1 MGKNYVENS
10 LKRFLKRKVK
20 ITLGVVVT
28 FLITGMVSF
37 GATDKTVEI
46 TLENGEIKINQE
58 IGTLDKD
65 NNTWTTDDIIN
76 VKDGN
81 GIQITGKNENF
92 NIINKGAISGEVSG
106 EFSGETSGQFLGN
119 GIVNKDETIGAITN
133 TGIISGEASGKISG
147 ETSGQYSGNG
157 IVNKDGTIGA
167 ITNTGKI
174 SGEAS
179 GKISGT
185 YAGAYSGNGIVNYP
199 GLYKKIEKIE
209 NSGLILG
216 KSSLEYSGNGIYNL
230 LTISK
235 LLNTGIISGE
245 GLNRCSGNG
254 IYGGKP
260 MSLLNKGVI
269 SGKNDSG
276 LCSGSGI
283 LTMSSNEKEVL
294 VENDGIISGSNKS
307 GDESGTGFF
316 NGGII
321 DLSNKGVISGNDI
334 KGKKSGNG
342 IFNIFKIDELKNIG
356 LISGNS
362 EDEEKSGNGISNYYE
377 SYTRDEII
385 NKIANDG
392 TILGKGS
399 GEDSGNGIYNSAN
412 SQYSDKI
419 GKIENI
425 TNRGLISGNSNG
437 IYNDTIKNINGEIN
451 NITNYG
457 IIAGS
462 NKAIEGV
469 DENNIKNYGL
479 LISGDK
485 IVAGVDRPTD
495 SVKEIINGVDNA
507 TAKAITSKELADK
520 NKNLIINVVGKEGTA
535 FNIDNE
541 LTLSDSI
548 INGYKNAVTLT
559 GKDFTG
565 NNVIVNAGEN
575 AFTGS
580 ASKDTITLTGESI
593 INGKVNLGD
602 GGSNIELK
610 DSTHLNGDLVAGTGK
625 DIINFSGESIINGK
639 VDLGAGEDELTI
651 NNTVQINKDLD
662 GGADS
667 DTLTFNSSTTKSIS
681 NNMNVLHNISN
692 FENIKVDGNVT
703 LFENV
708 DVTGAKDIVIGKDGN
723 LTLRVDSTDNNSHA
737 LSSNNGGTIKS
748 EGGKLLFVLNG
759 LKEGAIIELGNTLDS
774 SMKGNEIGY
783 SEDITLDTT
792 SLLHDIKK
800 RNDTSVIVETVKD
813 LPTVNPNPPVEKPDY
828 ELDDD
833 LLYEKLNE
841 IYKSIREADEVG
853 EFNVTNNEELCSF
866 LKYLHDIFA
875 ENPYAYSSEL
885 SRKTMSMMK
894 NLADRD
900 LKPDYKEWAIYGG
913 FTHVDGGTKDT
924 FYGRGY
930 YTYDVGSHTD
940 HADTK
945 INGGYF
951 KAEYGKEK
959 DLTTGIIF
967 GGNNSETEIGASK
980 VEGDS
985 FYFGTYAKKYINN
998 FRFTLGAGFQ
1008 HGDYKGDRTALGY
1021 GVTETRKYS
1030 ENYHDRGFNIY
1041 GNTKY
1046 TKELGNNFFFEPS
1059 VTLEYSYVD
1068 QDGVKEDGVL
1078 AIETDS
1084 RTFDYLSGTVN
1095 LDLRKNI
1102 TSDTLTHSFISGVSY
1117 ERMLSGY
1124 DSEYITGRIIG
1135 REKLGKDFDI
1145 LVPEKEKDTLSLN
1158 LRYELE
1164 TEKGLMF
1171 DVKGS
1176 YRFEHDNNDDD
1187 EWIIGTGI
1195 GYKF

>member
-20 ITLGVVVT
+20 ITMGVVVS

-37 GATDKTVEI
+37 GAADKTVEI
-46 TLENGEIKINQE
+46 TFKDGEITINQE

-76 VKDGN
+76 VQDGN
-81 GIQITGKNENF
+81 GIQITGENEKF

-106 EFSGETSGQFLGN
+106 EFSGETSGQLSGN
-119 GIVNKDETIGAITN
+119 GIVNKAGTIGAITN
-133 TGIISGEASGKISG
+133 TGIISGEASGEVSG
-147 ETSGQYSGNG
+147 KYAGQFSGNG
-157 IVNKDGTIGA
+157 IVNKTGTIGV
-167 ITNTGKI
+167 ITNTGII
-174 SGEAS
+174 SGETS
-179 GKISGT
+179 GETLGT
-185 YAGAYSGNGIVNYP
+185 YAGEASGNGIVNNP
-199 GLYKKIEKIE
+199 GISGKIEKIE

-216 KSSLEYSGNGIYNL
+216 KSSLESSGNGIYNF
-230 LTISK
+230 LTIDK

-469 DENNIKNYGL
+469 DENKITNYGL

-485 IVAGVDRPTD
+485 IVAGVGGIPEG
-495 SVKEIINGVDNA
+495 KEIINGVDNA
-507 TAKAITSKELADK
+507 TAKAITSTELADK

-535 FNIDNE
+535 FNINSE
-541 LTLSDSI
+541 LILSDSI

-580 ASKDTITLTGESI
+580 DKGDKLTLSGESV
-593 INGKVNLGD
+593 INGKINLGN

-625 DIINFSGESIINGK
+625 DIIKFSGESIINGK
-639 VDLGAGEDELTI
+639 VDLGAGEDKLAI
-651 NNTVQINKDLD
+651 DNTVQINKDLD

-667 DTLTFNSSTTKSIS
+667 DTLTFNSSSAD
-681 NNMNVLHNISN
+681 NMNLLHNISN
-692 FENIKVDGNVT
+692 FENINVDSNIT

-708 DVTGAKDIVIGKDGN
+708 DITGAKDIVIGKDGN

-800 RNDTSVIVETVKD
+800 RNDTSVIVETVEN
-813 LPTVNPNPPVEKPDY
+813 LPIVNPNPPVEKPDY
-828 ELDDD
+828 ELDDG

-841 IYKSIREADEVG
+841 IYQSIREADEVG

-951 KAEYGKEK
+951 KAEYGKAK

-985 FYFGTYAKKYINN
+985 FYFGTYVKKYLNN

-1046 TKELGNNFFFEPS
+1046 IKELGNNFFFEPS
-1059 VTLEYSYVD
+1059 LTLEYSYVD

-1102 TSDTLTHSFISGVSY
+1102 TSDTLTHSFISGISY

-1176 YRFEHDNNDDD
+1176 YRFEHDNNDD